1 MMSWREGLLYAL
13 SAAAGV
19 IGFLLIG
26 VYAWSV
32 WSVIG
37 EPDQSIIFWYSSFL
51 FFGLF
56 LVAVAVVFVVLGR
69 IMRREARERNG
80 QSK

>member
-1 MMSWREGLLYAL
+1 MSWREGLLYAM
-13 SAAAGV
+13 SAAAGF
-19 IGFLLIG
+19 IGLVLIG
-26 VYAWSV
+26 TYAWSV

-56 LVAVAVVFVVLGR
+56 LVAVAVVFVVLAR
-69 IMRREARERNG
+69 IMRRENHENSERK
-80 QSK
+80 Q